1 MKQFDLSD
9 LQSLGGNVVITITGN
24 DLIDLFNE
32 FKEQSKPVEKED
44 KLLTPEEVADK
55 LKVDVVTLWRWKK
68 KKLLIPSKLG
78 NMVRYKQSDV
88 ERFIE
93 EN

>member
-1 MKQFDLSD
+1 MKQFNLSD
-9 LQSLGGNVVITITGN
+9 LQSLEGSVVITITGN

-32 FKEQSKPVEKED
+32 FKEQLKPIKKED
-44 KLLTPEEVADK
+44 RLLTPEEVAEK
-55 LKVDVVTLWRWKK
+55 LKVDVVTLWRWRKK
-68 KKLLIPSKLG
+68 RLLIPSKLG
-78 NMVRYKQSDV
+78 NMVRYKESDV